1 MISLFV
7 ISCRRLDQSYSVG
20 SCNGKPL
27 WHVSVCLIGKKEE
40 EQQQCVTLYSTSTN
54 VKICVQIRCQMKSGV
69 AFKLK
74 ILNF

>member
-1 MISLFV
+1 M
-7 ISCRRLDQSYSVG
+7 
-20 SCNGKPL
+20 
-27 WHVSVCLIGKKEE
+27 SVCLIGKKEE